1 VSGPPEAVPAASAP
15 TASAPTASAP
25 TASTATASAPTA
37 SAPTASAPTAAA
49 RPTLRVV
56 SGDASPEEIAAVVAA
71 VSSGLVA
78 APDAD
83 RRAQDRGGT
92 TSTWTSSARTIRQVR
107 ATFTP
112 GRHAWRTS
120 FWPR

>member
-1 VSGPPEAVPAASAP
+1 VSGPPEAVPA
-15 TASAPTASAP
+15 ASAP

-83 RRAQDRGGT
+83 RRAQDRGT
-92 TSTWTSSARTIRQVR
+92 TSTWTSSARALRQVR